1 MRIFADILTLGHQFQ
16 KTLIMEPAVNNFES
30 TKPSLL
36 SVKDCLKLIGIKEL
50 TANIYAV
57 PKANKSKKEMLPA

>member
-1 MRIFADILTLGHQFQ
+1 
-16 KTLIMEPAVNNFES
+16 MEPAVNNFES